1 MERPMHTHVSHFS
14 FSDLCILGRTMK
26 SIAIGLILIF
36 GLGAPAWSW
45 GDEDQPMMLWDGT
58 WVCSTPEAYDQAI
71 DLERNTD
78 MSFTALIKDLLDRK
92 LCIYIDGGDVEDMMA
107 PYVIVVDEQGS
118 KIKVKFMIEFYKK
131 FEFLHRRITRVTFT
145 GWTEKD
151 RLRDYYD
158 WLNNS

>member
-1 MERPMHTHVSHFS
+1 MT
-14 FSDLCILGRTMK
+14 GRTMK

-58 WVCSTPEAYDQAI
+58 WVCSTPEAYDQAV

-78 MSFTALIKDLLDRK
+78 KGFRELKKDLLDRK
-92 LCIYIDGGDVEDMMA
+92 LCMYFDGGDVADMMA
-107 PYVIVVDEQGS
+107 PYVIVVEEQANMV
-118 KIKVKFMIEFYKK
+118 KVKFMIEFYKK
-131 FEFLHRRITRVTFT
+131 FEFLHRRITRVTYG
-145 GWTEKD
+145 GWTDKD

>member
-1 MERPMHTHVSHFS
+1 
-14 FSDLCILGRTMK
+14 MK

-58 WVCSTPEAYDQAI
+58 WVCSTPEAYDQAV

-78 MSFTALIKDLLDRK
+78 KGFRELKKDLLDRK
-92 LCIYIDGGDVEDMMA
+92 LCMYFDGGDVADMMA
-107 PYVIVVDEQGS
+107 PYVIVVEEQANMV
-118 KIKVKFMIEFYKK
+118 KVKFMIEFYKK
-131 FEFLHRRITRVTFT
+131 FEFLHRRITRVTYG
-145 GWTEKD
+145 GWTDKD